1 MDNNENFETKKT
13 LLEEVVVINMGIEE
27 FYSSLITQNIP
38 VVHISWQPENT
49 FSEEIDMLL
58 NSIL

>member
-1 MDNNENFETKKT
+1 MDKNENYESKKT

-27 FYSSLITQNIP
+27 FYSSLRTQNIP

-49 FSEEIDMLL
+49 FTEEIDMLL